1 MSATKLIFFS
11 WAGNN
16 FGQPFYSRWMQE
28 FACLMSGNWYS
39 TQAVSECKGEPDESC
54 WWQLLS
60 PVRGEVV
67 VNGGS
72 GLEFNVFRPRISA
85 TTLSSDAHVAVLTQ
99 RRARTVGS
107 RITCARSTRS
117 AGRSASGRTRRR
129 APSALSRAV
138 RVTRRFSTSHALSKI
153 CC

>member
-28 FACLMSGNWYS
+28 FACLMNGNWYS

-67 VNGGS
+67 VNGESSNDTYSDHGAQT
-72 GLEFNVFRPRISA
+72 PRRSA
-85 TTLSSDAHVAVLTQ
+85 TTLLSDAQSVAVNT
-99 RRARTVGS
+99 ATCANG
-107 RITCARSTRS
+107 RITDHLRSKHPECWQKCVGKD
-117 AGRSASGRTRRR
+117 A
-129 APSALSRAV
+129 APGSLCSVSCGKSDSALFRLL
-138 RVTRRFSTSHALSKI
+138 TR
-153 CC
+153 

>member
-28 FACLMSGNWYS
+28 FACLMNGNWYS

-67 VNGGS
+67 VNGES
-72 GLEFNVFRPRISA
+72 SNAWTRVQTTAFRPHLPPRCHL
-85 TTLSSDAHVAVLTQ
+85 THTL
-99 RRARTVGS
+99 
-107 RITCARSTRS
+107 
-117 AGRSASGRTRRR
+117 
-129 APSALSRAV
+129 P
-138 RVTRRFSTSHALSKI
+138 F
-153 CC
+153 